1 MVEQITLQ
9 LRLNRIPVIA
19 QVNSASSATIFL
31 LTHIIPQFDDQIHL
45 PFYSCLFRQNMIYYI
60 HLLRLKVTQRTVFPG
75 GYNMSNNTKTQKQ
88 DKRQQEDAIFNRI
101 LILFCCA
108 VVAEVIFLLINH
120 FLPGFA
126 AIRWLTILIPVA
138 AVLALVYYL
147 FQRDFFCITL
157 ICAGGISSLQLYRRM
172 FIAHPFRIRC
182 GFVLGFVL
190 LAAAVV
196 VLILLQRNDGA
207 LPKGTRFLPK
217 DTNYPLLYITCV
229 VNAVLLA
236 LTLILGG
243 TAAYYLLFVLV
254 GWLFIMA
261 VYYTVKLM

>member
-1 MVEQITLQ
+1 
-9 LRLNRIPVIA
+9 
-19 QVNSASSATIFL
+19 
-31 LTHIIPQFDDQIHL
+31 
-45 PFYSCLFRQNMIYYI
+45 
-60 HLLRLKVTQRTVFPG
+60 
-75 GYNMSNNTKTQKQ
+75 MSNNTKIQKQ
-88 DKRQQEDAIFNRI
+88 DKRQQEDATFNRI

-108 VVAEVIFLLINH
+108 VVAEVILLLINH
-120 FLPGFA
+120 FLPGLTV
-126 AIRWLTILIPVA
+126 IHWLTILIPVA

-157 ICAGGISSLQLYRRM
+157 ICAGGILSLQLYRRM
-172 FIAHPFRIRC
+172 FLTHPFRIRC

-196 VLILLQRNDGA
+196 VFILLQRNDGVF
-207 LPKGTRFLPK
+207 PKGTRFLPK
-217 DTNYPLLYITCV
+217 DANYPLLYITCV
-229 VNAVLLA
+229 LNAALLA

-254 GWLFIMA
+254 GWLFVMA